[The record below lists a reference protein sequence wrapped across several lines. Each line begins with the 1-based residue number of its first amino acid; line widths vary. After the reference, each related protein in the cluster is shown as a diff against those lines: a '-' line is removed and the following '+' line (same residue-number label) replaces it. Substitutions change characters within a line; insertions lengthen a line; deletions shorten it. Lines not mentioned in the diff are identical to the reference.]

1 MRHFLRKYADH
12 IIMKYAAKICGN
24 RLQLHIR
31 INLTWYVTF
40 LAEGCNCKF
49 RYSHE
54 MSSVCLSVCNRVYC
68 GKTAEARIM
77 QFSLKC
83 SAMPYLFA
91 CQV

>member
-1 MRHFLRKYADH
+1 MRHFLKKYADH
-12 IIMKYAAKICGN
+12 IFMKYAAKICGN

-54 MSSVCLSVCNRVYC
+54 MSSVCLSLTECIVAKQPKL
-68 GKTAEARIM
+68 G
-77 QFSLKC
+77 SC
-83 SAMPYLFA
+83 SFH
-91 CQV
+91 